1 MSLSKIRGFTL
12 VELLVV
18 IAIMAVLLTLLTP
31 ALQKARE
38 HAKFALC
45 ANNQHQLVAGVITY
59 AAENEGKFPPSIVS
73 TTPGMVAR
81 GIPYSWANEIN
92 YHPYEPMNAYN
103 HGGAMYPYLGSY
115 LPSVKNFM
123 CPMSP
128 PDPED
133 YQDEYEDHASAGN
146 ATLTSYNMYWG
157 GYEYPNINFKGPKTI
172 AGSRYKGKRTSKLL
186 VHDVMS
192 YWLNDMWMVAHPTD
206 DTDYPPKEDPVYGNL
221 VAVLWFRYTINI
233 DKPQDL
239 RMNAGYVDGHVESYY
254 SEETV
259 WAQSPGYEH
268 KFYIPKA
275 WE

>member
-1 MSLSKIRGFTL
+1 

-38 HAKFALC
+38 QAKFALC
-45 ANNQHQLVAGVITY
+45 ANNQHQLVTGVLTY
-59 AAENEGKFPPSIVS
+59 AAENEGKFPPSIVG

-81 GIPYSWANEIN
+81 GIPYSWPNEIN
-92 YHPYEPMNAYN
+92 YHPYEPINSYN
-103 HGGAMYPYLGSY
+103 NGGAMFPYLGSY
-115 LPSVKNFM
+115 LSSVKFYL

-128 PDPED
+128 AEPDE
-133 YQDEYEDHASAGN
+133 YQDEYEDYENSGN

-157 GYEYPNINFKGPKTI
+157 GYEYPTIDFKGPKTMS
-172 AGSRYKGKRTSKLL
+172 GGRYKGKRASKLL

-192 YWLNDMWMVAHPTD
+192 YWLGNIWFMAHQTKDADYGPKD
-206 DTDYPPKEDPVYGNL
+206 DPRYGNL
-221 VAVLWFRYTINI
+221 VAVLWFRYTWP
-233 DKPQDL
+233 DDVPEDL
-239 RMNAGYVDGHVESYY
+239 KMNAGYADGHVESYY